1 MKHTGCP
8 NRLTVCFRKLPAFR
22 LITFKIAMC
31 SLLIA
36 SAKCNLNTAPA
47 LFLHHV
53 VCNFPDGCRSEGRS
67 EGLYTQNQT
76 LNAPGTRDSVLFPRK
91 WKSNWLLSC
100 GLLKD
105 PGAKLLP
112 LFDMTFIQGLHRWY
126 LHRQV
131 YEYSRWFRNG
141 SHFKMSNKNEIH
153 CTWNYET
160 ISLYE
165 TTWHDMTWCSVG
177 IIAFFNGSLGCAL
190 N

>member
-1 MKHTGCP
+1 MKRTGWP
-8 NRLTVCFRKLPAFR
+8 NRLTACFRKLPAFK
-22 LITFKIAMC
+22 LINFKMAMC

-165 TTWHDMTWCSVG
+165 TTWHDMTWCYVG